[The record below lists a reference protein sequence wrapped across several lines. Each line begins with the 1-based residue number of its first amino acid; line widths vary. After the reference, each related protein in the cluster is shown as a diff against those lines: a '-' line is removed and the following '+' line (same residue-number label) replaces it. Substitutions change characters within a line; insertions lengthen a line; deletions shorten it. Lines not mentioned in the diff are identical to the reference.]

1 MWQGVWCVMK
11 KESETYHT
19 PGTARKLGVFGGT
32 FDPPHISHTLACLY
46 ALETNDLDGILV
58 IPCYRHPLGKDAT
71 PFEHRLAM
79 TRLAMEELGSRIEV
93 LEIESEREEPSYT
106 IDTLRLLK
114 ERRPGVDFSLII
126 GSDIL
131 KETCL
136 WKSFDEIQ
144 KMARVIILPRS
155 QADLPHESHF
165 FLPDISS
172 TEIRHLLLSGK
183 DASPFLS
190 RRILKYIRLHNLY
203 TAP

>member
-1 MWQGVWCVMK
+1 MK
-11 KESETYHT
+11 NEPEICLMT
-19 PGTARKLGVFGGT
+19 GAFRKLGIFGGT

-46 ALETNDLDGILV
+46 TLETNDLDGILV

-79 TRLAMEELGSRIEV
+79 TRLAMEGLGNRAEV
-93 LEIESEREEPSYT
+93 LEIESEREEASYT

-114 ERRPGVDFSLII
+114 ERRPSVEFSLII

-155 QADLPHESHF
+155 QADSPNEAHF

-172 TEIRHLLLSGK
+172 TEIRRLLLTGK

-190 RRILKYIRLHNLY
+190 RRVLKYIHRHNLY
-203 TAP
+203 VAP

>member
-1 MWQGVWCVMK
+1 MMK
-11 KESETYHT
+11 NEFEISLMA
-19 PGTARKLGVFGGT
+19 GAARKLGIFGGT

-58 IPCYRHPLGKDAT
+58 LPCYRHPLGKDAT
-71 PFEHRLAM
+71 PFEHRLALA
-79 TRLAMEELGSRIEV
+79 RLAMEGLGNRVEV
-93 LEIESEREEPSYT
+93 LEIESEREEASYT

-114 ERRPGVDFSLII
+114 ERRPGVEFSLII

-144 KMARVIILPRS
+144 KMVRVIILPRS
-155 QADLPHESHF
+155 QADSPHEAHF

-172 TEIRHLLLSGK
+172 TEIRRLLLSGK

-190 RRILKYIRLHNLY
+190 RRVLKYIHRHNLY
-203 TAP
+203 IAP